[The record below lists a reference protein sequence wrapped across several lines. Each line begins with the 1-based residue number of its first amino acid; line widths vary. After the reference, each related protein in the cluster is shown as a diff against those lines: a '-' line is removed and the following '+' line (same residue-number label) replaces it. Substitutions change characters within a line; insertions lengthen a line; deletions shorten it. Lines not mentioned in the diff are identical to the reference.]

1 MRGAV
6 NLRPFNKVPAMLLIC
21 LISFEGAFELCSDF
35 SSEAIKQYA
44 RHSVPDM
51 WVVNLFIIRSVR
63 RVFL

>member
-35 SSEAIKQYA
+35 SSEAIN
-44 RHSVPDM
+44 SMPD
-51 WVVNLFIIRSVR
+51 IA
-63 RVFL
+63 FLICGWSTSSSYVL